1 MFSSLSFPLLVQF
14 FKFKMGHMRLFI
26 LLSTLFI
33 IGAFTDYKVDSG
45 IEQPVGSPKGNII
58 YCAPSFDATD
68 LNAKAPLLE
77 GLGALN
83 YSITTRSAQAQKYFN
98 QGLALTY
105 GFNHGEA
112 ARSFKTAIA
121 LDSTCAMAYWGLALV
136 LGPNYNAALNP
147 TSLTD
152 INQAIDN
159 AVKNSH
165 LVKPNEKAL
174 IHAMSKRFPR
184 VEVKDITPFYEAYA
198 REMKSAHQQFPGDVE
213 IAILYADALM
223 NLHPWNL
230 WLKDGTPQPWTP
242 EIIRHL
248 ENTLRQAP
256 THPGAIHYY
265 IHATEASKEARKALP
280 YADKLRGAMP
290 AAGHLVHMPSH
301 TYIRTG
307 AYHEGVIVN
316 EAAASAD
323 SSYISQCKVQGAY
336 PMLYYPHNIHFLAA
350 CAFLEG
356 NSKKAIDAAWK
367 VSANADRK
375 YLHESATVQH
385 FLIIP
390 YYTLVHLGRWEDILS
405 LAKPGELKYPVAIW
419 HYARG
424 MAFRAQDN
432 IKAAEKELEAIRQI
446 AADES
451 LKSFMIWDLNSAQ
464 DLVNIAAL
472 VLEGEIFGYKK
483 QYNQSVS
490 ALVKATEIE
499 DRLNYNEPPD
509 WFFSVRLTLGHVLV
523 QAGRYQEAEKVYRK
537 DLETFPNN
545 GWALRGLFNSLSGQG
560 KKAEADKVYEEF
572 KKAWKW
578 ADINIASSRVY

>member
-1 MFSSLSFPLLVQF
+1 
-14 FKFKMGHMRLFI
+14 MRLFI
-26 LLSTLFI
+26 LLSALFI
-33 IGAFTDYKVDSG
+33 IGAFTDFKDNG
-45 IEQPVGSPKGNII
+45 IEQPPGSPKGNIT

-152 INQAIDN
+152 INQAIDK
-159 AVKNSH
+159 AIKNSH

-174 IHAMSKRFPR
+174 INAISKRFPR
-184 VEVKDITPFYEAYA
+184 VEVKDITQFYEAYA
-198 REMKSAHQQFPGDVE
+198 TEMKSAHQQFPGDVE
-213 IAILYADALM
+213 IATLYADALM

-248 ENTLRQAP
+248 ENTLRRAP
-256 THPGAIHYY
+256 AHPGAIHYY

-280 YADKLRGAMP
+280 YADKLKGAMP

-307 AYHEGVIVN
+307 AYHEGVIAN
-316 EAAASAD
+316 EMAASAD

-385 FLIIP
+385 FFSIP
-390 YYTLVHLGRWEDILS
+390 YYTLVHLGRWEEILS
-405 LAKPGELKYPVAIW
+405 LAKPGELKYPLAIW

-424 MAFRAQDN
+424 MAFGARDN
-432 IKAAEKELEAIRQI
+432 IKDAEKELEAIRQI

-451 LKSFMIWDLNSAQ
+451 LKSFLIWDLNSAQ

-472 VLEGEIFGYKK
+472 ILEGEIFGHKK
-483 QYNQSVS
+483 QYNQSVN

-509 WFFSVRLTLGHVLV
+509 WFFSVRLTLGHILV

-560 KKAEADKVYEEF
+560 KKAEADNVYEEF

-578 ADINIASSRVY
+578 ADINIASSRIY